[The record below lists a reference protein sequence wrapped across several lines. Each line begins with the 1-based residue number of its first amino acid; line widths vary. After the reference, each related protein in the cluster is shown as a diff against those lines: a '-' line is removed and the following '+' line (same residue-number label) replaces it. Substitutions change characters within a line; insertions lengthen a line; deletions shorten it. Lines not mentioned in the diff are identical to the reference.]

1 MTLSASSTMNVHLQ
15 QTRLTELVD
24 GSMRRAFSLLRQE
37 EGRPSRWK
45 DGLAR
50 SLIHCLILDG

>member
-1 MTLSASSTMNVHLQ
+1 MSCRGDRRHLNK
-15 QTRLTELVD
+15 
-24 GSMRRAFSLLRQE
+24 E

-50 SLIHCLILDG
+50 SFLHRSTHHLQKKEGVEASG

>member
-1 MTLSASSTMNVHLQ
+1 MNVHLQ

-50 SLIHCLILDG
+50 SLVHIPTLDGETGFC